1 MPSAALASRY
11 EALFRGGSLSELA
24 LSVKKQEKEDAE
36 EEAKEEEAKG
46 EEEEGLGVEEEQ
58 DDRRARRAEASRR
71 RFESARGP
79 LAKAAAA
86 IAELRRA
93 VEEGKKKKKTEK
105 KEEAEESGLFFCAAG
120 EGESRGGDA
129 ASAVAA
135 ELATLLSAAYAASAS
150 SSSSS
155 SSSPS
160 SSSERSQRPL
170 LLLRLL
176 PPLPLV
182 AELVLPWAPPEVAVS
197 IALNA
202 DGGALAVIASALARA
217 ASSSSPS
224 SATSPPP
231 PSAAS
236 PAAAAALK
244 GIAAASP
251 SAADA
256 VLEACLSVR
265 ACPVASGAL
274 EIAAAA
280 GGGARA
286 AALARAATVR
296 AAAFASDDGGPGGL
310 PSPAAAWLA
319 AALSA
324 KTAESDAFIAA
335 LEADALS
342 RGGRR
347 GGGGRGRNERPWS
360 RNDSDG
366 VAASARLLA
375 AGAPPSRAAAS
386 AWARRLAGL
395 PFELPLGAPTRLAAA
410 AMLLLASPALEAKA
424 RSAAFARILS
434 MGNDGG
440 DDSSPSSCSSSA
452 AAAAAA
458 ASSTWLSVL
467 LLARAWGPLA
477 DGLRRRALGSS
488 AVRFSDAA
496 LAAAA
501 ADAAAAM
508 SARKKNGDL
517 SSSVA
522 SSSSPLAVAAE
533 AASRVPPTR
542 GLAAPSTMASLL
554 FPGSDDSLA
563 ADAVAISINALAS
576 SSSATATTTATTAA
590 TAAEKAAKEK
600 LLSSLAESVA
610 RHVSCAGAPLHPS
623 LVALVE
629 AAAAAGL
636 GMPNLR
642 KCVSGSAVAAAL
654 RAAAGG
660 EGSAPGAGAAVLAS
674 YHSLLTSAASPSWPS
689 PAEELPLLRLAPAV
703 ANRGS
708 RGGGDGGN
716 REEEGGGGAFGRVRA
731 RWLSLADAVSP
742 GAMPACLGISDREFP
757 AVAPAFSLSFPEGF
771 GEGEGEGESGP
782 ALATAR
788 LCAAAAEVATAAAA
802 SNAEEDDDGD
812 GSPSSSPLAAAS
824 LRLLSAVD
832 AASRCL
838 LARRDC
844 PAAVSEALA
853 LVCGGGSGNSSSS
866 LPPALARAAR
876 ARVLRACGCAL
887 PASPAGGAHKR
898 KRGGGRDGG
907 DSSGSSSLLD
917 AAAADAAALAAAPL
931 LAFAPSPRVWESPVA
946 AEACLSAAVA
956 VLSDARHAMRT
967 MASALRKGGSEREER
982 RQQQQ
987 QQQQPQLR
995 GGASSSS
1002 RSLAPR
1008 NASTPPSR
1016 PSPASFIPSRGPPLD
1031 AALASV
1037 DGAALVALG
1046 EALAVVLRRAAEEEE
1061 GEEEE
1066 DPADSDDDDGDDGL
1080 SASGSC
1086 CPVAASLCLAI
1097 HAITL
1102 DSPHAPSLAA
1112 KLGGWSAPVARL
1124 LVAAVPS
1131 LHVAADFAGQLALA
1145 PKTGGVGGA
1154 LSTELAA
1161 RWPTP
1166 ATLAGCLAALA
1177 RGRAAADAGDAEA
1190 VAAVLAG
1197 AGKAA
1202 AVLPG
1207 LAGGVAAL
1215 AQAAANAANAAAAA
1229 ADGGGFNRDDKDGG
1243 GDNGDERQRLSGA
1256 AERALADLATA
1267 RLGHGVLP
1275 TARAAK
1281 T

>member
-1 MPSAALASRY
+1 MGSSPLQGEWIGEMTLWRLGDRGSASIEVSQNCLDLNQKKLNNNNSFDLLAAMPSAALASRY
-11 EALFRGGSLSELA
+11 EVLFRGSSLSELA
-24 LSVKKQEKEDAE
+24 LSVKKEDEEVKDAE
-36 EEAKEEEAKG
+36 EEAKEEEEG
-46 EEEEGLGVEEEQ
+46 EEEEDNRDVEEEEE
-58 DDRRARRAEASRR
+58 DRRARRAEASRR

-86 IAELRRA
+86 ISELRRA
-93 VEEGKKKKKTEK
+93 VERKKKNRG
-105 KEEAEESGLFFCAAG
+105 EESGLFCCAA
-120 EGESRGGDA
+120 EGESGSGGDA
-129 ASAVAA
+129 AGAVAA
-135 ELATLLSAAYAASAS
+135 ELAMLLSAAYATAS
-150 SSSSS
+150 SSL
-155 SSSPS
+155 
-160 SSSERSQRPL
+160 SSEEGQQPL
-170 LLLRLL
+170 LLLLL

-202 DGGALAVIASALARA
+202 DGGALAVVAAALARA
-217 ASSSSPS
+217 SSSSLP
-224 SATSPPP
+224 SPPYAASA
-231 PSAAS
+231 SAAAS
-236 PAAAAALK
+236 AALK
-244 GIAAASP
+244 RIAAASP

-256 VLEACLSVR
+256 VVEACLSVR

-280 GGGARA
+280 GGGNGGGARA

-296 AAAFASDDGGPGGL
+296 AAAFASSDSSGPEIA
-310 PSPAAAWLA
+310 AAAWLA
-319 AALSA
+319 AALST
-324 KTAESDAFIAA
+324 KTPESDAFVAA

-342 RGGRR
+342 RR
-347 GGGGRGRNERPWS
+347 GGKDQNRKSWS
-360 RNDSDG
+360 RDDDDG

-386 AWARRLAGL
+386 AWARRLS
-395 PFELPLGAPTRLAAA
+395 ELPLETPLGGPTRLAAA
-410 AMLLLASPALEAKA
+410 AMLLLASPALEAGA

-434 MGNDGG
+434 TTGG
-440 DDSSPSSCSSSA
+440 DDGEPSSSA
-452 AAAAAA
+452 AASSSAA
-458 ASSTWLSVL
+458 WLSVL

-501 ADAAAAM
+501 ADAAVAM
-508 SARKKNGDL
+508 TKETNA
-517 SSSVA
+517 SSS
-522 SSSSPLAVAAE
+522 SLSSPLAVAAE
-533 AASRVPPTR
+533 VASRVLPTR
-542 GLAAPSTMASLL
+542 GLAAQSTMASLL
-554 FPGSDDSLA
+554 LFRWSDDSLA
-563 ADAVAISINALAS
+563 ADAVAVSINALAS
-576 SSSATATTTATTAA
+576 LTAT
-590 TAAEKAAKEK
+590 TAAEKAAKGK
-600 LLSSLAESVA
+600 LLHSLAESVT

-629 AAAAAGL
+629 ASAAAGL
-636 GMPNLR
+636 GLPNLR

-654 RAAAGG
+654 RAAAAGA
-660 EGSAPGAGAAVLAS
+660 EGSAASGGAGAAVLAS
-674 YHSLLTSAASPSWPS
+674 FHSLLTNSASPSWPS

-708 RGGGDGGN
+708 GVGSGGN
-716 REEEGGGGAFGRVRA
+716 NRDEEGGGAFGRVRA

-742 GAMPACLGISDREFP
+742 GAMPACLGSSEDGRVSV
-757 AVAPAFSLSFPEGF
+757 VAPALFATSFPEEEEQEEEQ
-771 GEGEGEGESGP
+771 EGGGP
-782 ALATAR
+782 ALAAAR
-788 LCAAAAEVATAAAA
+788 LCTAAAEAATAAA
-802 SNAEEDDDGD
+802 EDEYNGD
-812 GSPSSSPLAAAS
+812 GSPPLAAAS

-853 LVCGGGSGNSSSS
+853 ALVGGNSSSPY
-866 LPPALARAAR
+866 LPPALVRAAR

-887 PASPAGGAHKR
+887 PAASPGGHKR
-898 KRGGGRDGG
+898 KRGGRDT
-907 DSSGSSSLLD
+907 SGSSSLLLD

-931 LAFAPSPRVWESPVA
+931 LAFAPAPGVWESPAA

-967 MASALRKGGSEREER
+967 LASAVRKGGSEGEER
-982 RQQQQ
+982 RQEQQQ
-987 QQQQPQLR
+987 R
-995 GGASSSS
+995 GGASSSH
-1002 RSLAPR
+1002 SLAPR
-1008 NASTPPSR
+1008 NSSTPLSR
-1016 PSPASFIPSRGPPLD
+1016 PSPASFVPSRGPPLE
-1031 AALASV
+1031 AALAAV

-1046 EALAVVLRRAAEEEE
+1046 EALAVVMRRAASEEEE

-1066 DPADSDDDDGDDGL
+1066 QEDDDDGGDDDDDTDNL
-1080 SASGSC
+1080 SAAASC
-1086 CPVAASLCLAI
+1086 CSVAASLCLAV

-1102 DSPHAPSLAA
+1102 DSPHAPRLAA
-1112 KLGGWSAPVARL
+1112 KLGGWSPPVARL

-1131 LHVAADFAGQLALA
+1131 LHVASDFAGQLALA

-1154 LSTELAA
+1154 LATELAA

-1166 ATLAGCLAALA
+1166 ATLAGCSAALA

-1190 VAAVLAG
+1190 VAAVLEG

-1215 AQAAANAANAAAAA
+1215 AQAAANAASAAAAA
-1229 ADGGGFNRDDKDGG
+1229 GG
-1243 GDNGDERQRLSGA
+1243 GDGDGENDDDDSDGRRRLSGA
-1256 AERALADLATA
+1256 AERALADLAAA
-1267 RLGHGVLP
+1267 RLGHGALP
-1275 TARAAK
+1275 TARVAK